1 LNDGTL
7 REQEGAAQGKL
18 GVFAQRSEKVQ
29 STITPPKRVGFDRDF
44 SQFPNDFGYIDRLW
58 LFTELIA
65 LV

>member
-1 LNDGTL
+1 MGS
-7 REQEGAAQGKL
+7 R
-18 GVFAQRSEKVQ
+18 RQ
-29 STITPPKRVGFDRDF
+29 SGVGFDPDF

>member
-1 LNDGTL
+1 VPGILSGL
-7 REQEGAAQGKL
+7 PESEA
-18 GVFAQRSEKVQ
+18 GVNSLTSGMGSRRQ
-29 STITPPKRVGFDRDF
+29 SGFGFDPDF